1 MSFDFSSLVTDR
13 TQADVEARNDKG
25 TYQAADL
32 NRVTAAMEELA
43 NQFSVL
49 GYSTAG
55 YQRIK
60 AVEQEA
66 PRIPEGYTELE
77 SITSSGTQYINTGV
91 NPTSNT
97 RVELRMSTSQS
108 GSKTVFGSDVGW
120 TANGFALGVN
130 FAHYGT
136 RNGSFTGLNDGGAHT
151 VDFNRNSISLDG
163 AKVLTLGEAIFELA
177 YPLYLF
183 CNDRSSAAQEHTSMT
198 LYACKIYEQTRLV
211 RDLVPCKD
219 PVGAIGLYDTV
230 EARFYKN
237 AGSGAF
243 AAGTEVSRPEVDPYE
258 WAEEYY
264 PTAEQMAQYIANVA
278 ALRQAVPIDIIA
290 PVTPKSME
298 RLDYVQANKIEQ
310 ILQEIDMFFEI
321 LTRTFIP
328 CGLGVCGE
336 EYL

>member
-13 TQADVEARNDKG
+13 TQADVETRNDKG
-25 TYQAADL
+25 IYQAADL

-49 GYSTAG
+49 GYSTTG

-136 RNGSFTGLNDGGAHT
+136 KNGSFTGLNDGREHT
-151 VDFNRNSISLDG
+151 VDFNHNAISLDG
-163 AKVLTLGEAIFELA
+163 AKVLTLGEAVFELA

-219 PVGAIGLYDTV
+219 QAGAIGLYDTV
-230 EARFYKN
+230 EAQFFKN

-243 AAGTEVSRPEVDPYE
+243 AAGAEVIRPEVDPYE
-258 WAEEYY
+258 WKEGYYY
-264 PTAEQMAQYIANVA
+264 PTVEQMAQYISNVE
-278 ALRQAVPIDIIA
+278 ALRDVIAVLPS
-290 PVTPKSME
+290 TPATPESME
-298 RLDYVQANKIEQ
+298 LLDYIRANEIEQ
-310 ILQEIDMFFEI
+310 ILADIDKLLKNMPSAWFYSGE
-321 LTRTFIP
+321 
-328 CGLGVCGE
+328 VECGE
-336 EYL
+336 V

>member
-32 NRVTAAMEELA
+32 NRVTQAMDALA

-66 PRIPEGYTELE
+66 PKIPDGYAELE
-77 SITSSGTQYINTGV
+77 SIKSSGTQYINTGV

-108 GSKTVFGSDVGW
+108 GSKTVFGADVGW
-120 TANGFALGVN
+120 TENGFALGVN

-136 RNGSFTGLNDGGAHT
+136 KNGRFTGLNDGMVHT
-151 VDFNRNSISLDG
+151 VDFNRNAISLDG
-163 AKVLTLGEAIFELA
+163 AKVLTLGEAVFELA

-264 PTAEQMAQYIANVA
+264 PTADQMAQYIANVA
-278 ALRQAVPIDIIA
+278 SLRQAVPIDIIA

-321 LTRTFIP
+321 LSRTFIP

>member
-1 MSFDFSSLVTDR
+1 MSFDFRSLVTDR

-32 NRVTAAMEELA
+32 NRVTQAMDALA
-43 NQFSVL
+43 NRFSIL

-66 PRIPEGYTELE
+66 SRIPDGYTELE

-198 LYACKIYEQTRLV
+198 LYACKIYEQTHLV

-219 PVGAIGLYDTV
+219 PAGAIGLYDIV
-230 EARFYKN
+230 GARFYKN

-243 AAGTEVSRPEVDPYE
+243 AAGVEVIRPEVDPYE
-258 WAEEYY
+258 WTEEYY

>member
-1 MSFDFSSLVTDR
+1 MSFDFSILVTDR

-32 NRVTAAMEELA
+32 NRVTQAMDALA

-136 RNGSFTGLNDGGAHT
+136 KNGSFTGLNDGGAHT

-163 AKVLTLGEAIFELA
+163 AKVLTLGETVFELA

-183 CNDRSSAAQEHTSMT
+183 CNDRSSAAQEHTSMI

-219 PVGAIGLYDTV
+219 PAGAIGLYDTV
-230 EARFYKN
+230 EAQFYKN

-243 AAGTEVSRPEVDPYE
+243 AAGSEVIRPEVDPYE
-258 WAEEYY
+258 WKEEYY
-264 PTAEQMAQYIANVA
+264 PTVEQMAQYIANVE
-278 ALRQAVPIDIIA
+278 ALRGVIAVLPS
-290 PVTPKSME
+290 TPATPESME
-298 RLDYVQANKIEQ
+298 LLDYIRANEIEQ
-310 ILQEIDMFFEI
+310 ILADIDKLLKNMPSAWFYSGE
-321 LTRTFIP
+321 
-328 CGLGVCGE
+328 VECGE
-336 EYL
+336 V

>member
-13 TQADVEARNDKG
+13 TQADVETRNDKG
-25 TYQAADL
+25 IYQAADL
-32 NRVTAAMEELA
+32 NRVTAAMEARA

-49 GYSTAG
+49 GYSTTG

-198 LYACKIYEQTRLV
+198 LYACKIYEQTHLV

-219 PVGAIGLYDTV
+219 PAGAIGLYDIV

-243 AAGTEVSRPEVDPYE
+243 AAGAEVSRPEVDP
-258 WAEEYY
+258 
-264 PTAEQMAQYIANVA
+264 
-278 ALRQAVPIDIIA
+278 
-290 PVTPKSME
+290 
-298 RLDYVQANKIEQ
+298 
-310 ILQEIDMFFEI
+310 
-321 LTRTFIP
+321 
-328 CGLGVCGE
+328 
-336 EYL
+336 

>member
-32 NRVTAAMEELA
+32 NRVTQAMDALA

-66 PRIPEGYTELE
+66 PKIPEGYAELE

-136 RNGSFTGLNDGGAHT
+136 KNGSFTGLNDGRVHT
-151 VDFNRNSISLDG
+151 VDFNRNAISLDG
-163 AKVLTLGEAIFELA
+163 AKVLTLGEAVFELA

-258 WAEEYY
+258 WPEEYY

-321 LTRTFIP
+321 LARTFIP

>member
-258 WAEEYY
+258 WTEEYY

>member
-1 MSFDFSSLVTDR
+1 MSFDFSILVTDR

-32 NRVTAAMEELA
+32 NRVTQAMDALA
-43 NQFSVL
+43 NQFSML
-49 GYSTAG
+49 GYGTAG

-60 AVEQEA
+60 AVEQDA
-66 PRIPEGYTELE
+66 SRIPDGYTELE

-198 LYACKIYEQTRLV
+198 LYACKIYEQTHLV

-219 PVGAIGLYDTV
+219 PAGAIGLYDIV
-230 EARFYKN
+230 GARFYKN

-243 AAGTEVSRPEVDPYE
+243 AAGVEVIRPEVDPYE
-258 WAEEYY
+258 WTEEYY